1 MTDKNDM
8 IEVGNDTVHLN
19 PDNLKFNEA
28 TLTNYLQK
36 EGGFYNNF
44 GAMLARAEYLLQH
57 AELAWESLY
66 GQKFRDYKDEG
77 GSDKY
82 AEARTES
89 DEDVVDAKKKVVEA
103 RLRVRL
109 LTQHLRA
116 WDKNHENAQ
125 SLGHFLR
132 KEMDKLGTDT
142 IRGHDGSGSPGA
154 YASFDEVDK
163 AVSHIDIEDLDLSDK

>member
-1 MTDKNDM
+1 MTQKNDT
-8 IEVGNDTVHLN
+8 IQIGNDTVFMD
-19 PDNLKFNEA
+19 PENLKFNEA
-28 TLTNYLQK
+28 TLTTYLQK

-44 GAMLARAEYLLQH
+44 GGMLARAEYLLQH
-57 AELAWESLY
+57 AELEWESLY

-89 DEDVVDAKKKVVEA
+89 DDDVVEAKRKVVES
-103 RLRVRL
+103 RFRVRL

-132 KEMDKLGTDT
+132 KEMDKLGTDV
-142 IRGHDGSGSPGA
+142 IKSAD
-154 YASFDEVDK
+154 YAGVYAEVDEIVK
-163 AVSHIDIEDLDLSDK
+163 AVE

>member
-1 MTDKNDM
+1 MTQKNDT
-8 IEVGNDTVHLN
+8 IQIGSDTVHMD

-28 TLTNYLQK
+28 TLTTYLQK

-44 GAMLARAEYLLQH
+44 GAMLARAEYILQH
-57 AELAWESLY
+57 AELEWEALY

-82 AEARTES
+82 AEARTDS
-89 DEDVVDAKKKVVEA
+89 DDDVVEAKKKVVDA
-103 RLRVRL
+103 RFRVRL

-132 KEMDKLGTDT
+132 KEMDKLGTDVIKAT
-142 IRGHDGSGSPGA
+142 DYSV
-154 YASFDEVDK
+154 FDEVDK
-163 AVSHIDIEDLDLSDK
+163 IVKAAE